1 MGSEPDVTP
10 KIHIRANWMNY
21 DTCSCIE
28 RILVILRFRV
38 SPRVQFYIT
47 SLHDYIIKTVSVR
60 EVVSSIPAKN
70 ETSRNQIYLD
80 LNYIDPQ
87 ARVLNY
93 CFM

>member
-38 SPRVQFYIT
+38 SPRVQFYIK
-47 SLHDYIIKTVSVR
+47 SLHD
-60 EVVSSIPAKN
+60 
-70 ETSRNQIYLD
+70 
-80 LNYIDPQ
+80 
-87 ARVLNY
+87 
-93 CFM
+93 